1 MKKIILNNTL
11 FWKWM
16 DGDDPYDGAGL
27 DAYTDMIVNL
37 IGSAGYLAR
46 MSSLGAT
53 TEYSKIMDNLS
64 LAMPRRYFLEVQ
76 YCAKAYATFFSSVL
90 PTLAP
95 HVDQLA
101 YIEWLLYTEPGNPG
115 YRDHLVHMFKV
126 AFVCAQLLS
135 VENLLSTAV
144 NSQFKSEHFLSWCD
158 RQKIGTSGWNP
169 KERKTVLE
177 LALFLAAIFHD
188 FGYGYYFHAKYRA
201 KLFKI
206 YQWLLPEGNPSDTNT
221 WGARIMLQSLPSAFI
236 KENHGWLKSRSSE
249 NDHDLIAGF
258 YRDCIRLNHSVAS
271 TFFIIDVAE
280 SLKQS
285 GALSEQLYIAFQ
297 LAAEACMI
305 HDMTENSKWVHLDTS
320 NKSNDHFIDCGDHE
334 RIPLAMLLILADEL
348 SVWNRPSLENRHW
361 LETKPRLQTKDK
373 ETDAVLYFFDTSR
386 VPEKIKLFVSEAQS
400 RPWIRIAAD
409 KNSETLEKNI
419 NGLKCFRK
427 KRASRNEHSVLGYM
441 LDVK

>member
-1 MKKIILNNTL
+1 
-11 FWKWM
+11 M
-16 DGDDPYDGAGL
+16 DGNDPYDGAGL

-37 IGSAGYLAR
+37 LGSAGYLAR

-53 TEYSKIMDNLS
+53 AEYSKIMDNLS

-90 PTLAP
+90 PTLAS

-144 NSQFKSEHFLSWCD
+144 NSQFKADHFLSWCD
-158 RQKIGTSGWNP
+158 RQKISPSGWNS

-201 KLFKI
+201 ELFKI

-221 WGARIMLQSLPSAFI
+221 RVLQSLPSAFI

-249 NDHDLIAGF
+249 NEQDVIAGF

-280 SLKQS
+280 SLNQS
-285 GALSEQLYIAFQ
+285 GALSEQLYVAFQ
-297 LAAEACMI
+297 LAAEASMI
-305 HDMTENSKWVHLDTS
+305 HDMTQNSKWVHLDSS

-334 RIPLAMLLILADEL
+334 SIPLAMLLILADEL
-348 SVWNRPSLENRHW
+348 SVWNRP
-361 LETKPRLQTKDK
+361 RLQTKDK
-373 ETDAVLYFFDTSR
+373 GSDAVLYSFDTSQ
-386 VPEKIKLFVSEAQS
+386 VPEEIKLFVSEARS
-400 RPWIRIAAD
+400 PPWIRITAD
-409 KNSETLEKNI
+409 KNRETLNNI
-419 NGLKCFRK
+419 NDLKCFIK
-427 KRASRNEHSVLGYM
+427 SRNEHSVLGYM